1 MKALIAIALALITL
15 TGCTQDLTFGELA
28 DGACTDSQDRL
39 VQEHIGAQISALS
52 REDWESAYSYA
63 SSGFR
68 EVVTLDQFIFVIGAE
83 YQMLIT
89 SEATEFGSCTVDSE
103 TITQE
108 VRVTSL
114 QENFQ
119 LRYELSYVEQT
130 LGIESASVALADP
143 QVNI

>member
-1 MKALIAIALALITL
+1 MKALIAATLALITL

-52 REDWESAYSYA
+52 REDWEDAYSYA

-130 LGIESASVALADP
+130 LGIESASVALTDP

>member
-1 MKALIAIALALITL
+1 MKAPMAAALALIIL
-15 TGCTQDLTFGELA
+15 TGCSQGGTFGELA
-28 DGACTDSQDRL
+28 DGACTDSQGRL
-39 VQEHIGAQISALS
+39 VEEHIGAQISAIS

-68 EVVTLDQFIFVIGAE
+68 EVVTLDQFILVIGTE

-89 SEATEFGSCTVDSE
+89 SEAIEFGSCTVDSE

-108 VRVTSL
+108 VRVTNR
-114 QENFQ
+114 EIDFQ
-119 LRYELSYVEQT
+119 LRYELTYVEQT
-130 LGIESASVALADP
+130 LGVESALVALADP